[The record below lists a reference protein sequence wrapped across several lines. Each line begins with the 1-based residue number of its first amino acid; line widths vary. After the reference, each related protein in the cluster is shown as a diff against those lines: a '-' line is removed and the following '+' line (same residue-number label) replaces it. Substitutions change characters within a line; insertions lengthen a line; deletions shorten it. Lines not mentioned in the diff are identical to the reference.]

1 MYRKRIGAVQVSGFP
16 LSSVVGMCII
26 VHSNAYGEMNSLKKK
41 KKDKKRFICAAHGS
55 VKGENKIIARS
66 S

>member
-26 VHSNAYGEMNSLKKK
+26 VHSNAYREMNSLKKK
-41 KKDKKRFICAAHGS
+41 TKKGLFVLLMEVLK
-55 VKGENKIIARS
+55 VKIK
-66 S
+66 

>member
-1 MYRKRIGAVQVSGFP
+1 MTYRKRIGAVQVSGFP

-26 VHSNAYGEMNSLKKK
+26 VHSNAYREMNSLKKK
-41 KKDKKRFICAAHGS
+41 DKERFICAAHGS